1 MSKQCASLGQV
12 MNKLW
17 ISYEQNKSWTSYEQ
31 GMNKLWTSYEQVMNN
46 LELQLPFKST
56 KIKEPFQVTTFP
68 WGSGC
73 SETKCLGLRSRFYF
87 FFLLSL
93 NIESRP
99 RLFSPESKCQ
109 DKTEAFFSLVS
120 MLRWDRD
127 FFSWVSMSKQYL
139 DYIWVSILK
148 RDWDK
153 TRTRPRFFL
162 RLGHWLS
169 KCLLTHSPSS
179 VVTFFPGISVWA
191 ALLTLLKKNI

>member
-1 MSKQCASLGQV
+1 MSKQCASLGRV

-87 FFLLSL
+87 FESQWQDETKSFFFWVSILSQDPGFSPQSL
-93 NIESRP
+93 NVKTKP
-99 RLFSPESKCQ
+99 RLFSPWSQCWDE
-109 DKTEAFFSLVS
+109 TE
-120 MLRWDRD
+120 
-127 FFSWVSMSKQYL
+127 
-139 DYIWVSILK
+139 
-148 RDWDK
+148 
-153 TRTRPRFFL
+153 
-162 RLGHWLS
+162 
-169 KCLLTHSPSS
+169 
-179 VVTFFPGISVWA
+179 TFFPEFQCQNN
-191 ALLTLLKKNI
+191 T